1 MQATVGFASQV
12 RAWPVIAGMNLDW
25 MADSSSWRSVD
36 NPCPDTIILVHSNT
50 SFVDVLWLGQYVPF
64 SKNAHRGDL
73 SHWVCPTTFWFFY
86 KLEAACLAMPSSL
99 CINGRLPIVYIAI
112 ASRSPRVVPSSDS
125 KHWPP
130 TKRHECNPP
139 QNKQSAV
146 RAWIHCIWIP
156 MYSIYW
162 TTKDSCVE
170 DGSTPLG

>member
-64 SKNAHRGDL
+64 SKNA
-73 SHWVCPTTFWFFY
+73 
-86 KLEAACLAMPSSL
+86 ACLAMPSSL

-139 QNKQSAV
+139 QNEQSAV